1 MLNRKMSSWKWLYHC
16 RVHCMRACCLHQ
28 RRWGDPT
35 RHLQSCQTASASTL
49 LAQTATWLQTQNPN
63 RRRRGWRRE
72 GRELLENRLAKKKK
86 RKKKKNTKKKME
98 KKWNN
103 EERDNEERWKW
114 LERWNLGDLNE
125 WFENEME
132 GKKKNERI
140 MKSWMKWFQKNYDD
154 HNGWWSNCEWDDSR
168 ACDYLC
174 DLNESEGEE
183 EHEGFGSFWE
193 FAKKAKR
200 EQVLFRSSSCSDN
213 HLLLQIHFFFLNS
226 IHFESP

>member
-132 GKKKNERI
+132 GKKKKMKELWNLEWNDFKRI
-140 MKSWMKWFQKNYDD
+140 MMIIMGGDQIVNEMIQERVITCVIWMKVKEKRNT
-154 HNGWWSNCEWDDSR
+154 R
-168 ACDYLC
+168 V
-174 DLNESEGEE
+174 
-183 EHEGFGSFWE
+183 FGSFWE
-193 FAKKAKR
+193 VFFLLPKKAKR
-200 EQVLFRSSSCSDN
+200 EQVLLRKKGKKRKSLKVF
-213 HLLLQIHFFFLNS
+213 LLLRFF
-226 IHFESP
+226 E